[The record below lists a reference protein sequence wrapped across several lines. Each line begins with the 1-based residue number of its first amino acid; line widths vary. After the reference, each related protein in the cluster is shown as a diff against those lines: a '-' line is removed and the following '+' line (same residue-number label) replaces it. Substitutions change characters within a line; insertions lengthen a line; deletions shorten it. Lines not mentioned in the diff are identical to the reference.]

1 MPFSFGGCCWP
12 CCCVTAGGAGVAT
25 GRAAEGGPWGGTG
38 PLSLGC
44 TGVSAAPFWLVA
56 RACPLLWTTA
66 HTSTLS
72 NSGDKFLTDLAG
84 DLLGVWYSGDFGG
97 GGLGGDFFGGD
108 LTGDFL
114 RLGDLRSFSSSS
126 FCSLLCGMVARSFLK
141 IIWTPP
147 S

>member
-1 MPFSFGGCCWP
+1 M
-12 CCCVTAGGAGVAT
+12 TAGGAGVAT

-84 DLLGVWYSGDFGG
+84 DLLGVWNGGVFGG
-97 GGLGGDFFGGD
+97 GGLGG
-108 LTGDFL
+108 
-114 RLGDLRSFSSSS
+114 
-126 FCSLLCGMVARSFLK
+126 SLVG
-141 IIWTPP
+141 WDGY
-147 S
+147 